1 MLSKRQM
8 LRVDS
13 FIVAQNNLLH
23 QQNEETTA
31 AFSHKRTNT
40 YTCNNMDGSKNQV
53 SRLPGP
59 VVKRPPANIGDA
71 GSVSGPRRL
80 CMSQGNQARV
90 PQLLQE
96 DQTSS
101 ILKEISP
108 EYSLEGLMLKLLSLL
123 QYFGHLVQRTDSLEK
138 TLMLEKIE
146 GRRRRG

>member
-1 MLSKRQM
+1 MAGFFYRVIHLPYDPVIPFPDTPRKSMLSKRQM

-40 YTCNNMDGSKNQV
+40 YMCNNMDGSKNQV

-59 VVKRPPANIGDA
+59 VVKHPPANIGDA

-80 CMSQGNQARV
+80 CMS
-90 PQLLQE
+90 
-96 DQTSS
+96 
-101 ILKEISP
+101 
-108 EYSLEGLMLKLLSLL
+108 
-123 QYFGHLVQRTDSLEK
+123 
-138 TLMLEKIE
+138 
-146 GRRRRG
+146 